1 VVGCYRVGSRVAVF
15 APGGQSTRRVRIVR
29 VVHFGLG
36 VLRVLRVFLSAFVSI
51 QLASGFW
58 WKVVWRTVRQDVTD
72 SPRGMSCLQT
82 VRGRGTNRPRV
93 EVPVGS
99 FC

>member
-1 VVGCYRVGSRVAVF
+1 
-15 APGGQSTRRVRIVR
+15 
-29 VVHFGLG
+29 VVHFGPG

-58 WKVVWRTVRQDVTD
+58 WKVVWRTVHHDVAD
-72 SPRGMSCLQT
+72 SPRGTSCWQT
-82 VRGRGTNRPRV
+82 VRGRGTDRPRV
-93 EVPVGS
+93 EVPVGL